1 MTGQK
6 QMEHVCFGCGKIGHI
21 QINCPH
27 RKAKSHAAAAAHIQ
41 KEADTGTTGNV
52 APADDTQEG
61 ETPPEDEDA
70 E

>member
-6 QMEHVCFGCGKIGHI
+6 QTEHICFGCGKIGHI

-27 RKAKSHAAAAAHIQ
+27 RKAKSCAAAAARIQ
-41 KEADTGTTGNV
+41 KEADMGTTGNV
-52 APADDTQEG
+52 TPADDAQEG